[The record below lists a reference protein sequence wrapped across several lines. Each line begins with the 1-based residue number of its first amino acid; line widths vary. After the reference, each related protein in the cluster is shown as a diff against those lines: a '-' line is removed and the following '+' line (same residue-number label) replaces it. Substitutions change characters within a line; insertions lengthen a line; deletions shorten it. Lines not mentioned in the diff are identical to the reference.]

1 MKFLLLYRVS
11 DAVVRTSY
19 YKYFHPKEA
28 LVSNGVLNRSILQLV
43 TAALKSN
50 GSDVSKS
57 DDTLSYVYPFGATL
71 NVTKP
76 SVAVLSSG
84 PMCFPVQRPTC
95 AFVSLPQS
103 GRLVVLASAH
113 VFHDTYIQKEDNF
126 LLQEIIFQFLTSASF
141 PLNPIDAENPD
152 VLEYNTIPDLEHLSD
167 QTISCLQEGESV
179 PIDFTRLFSKTLFSL
194 DNRLFVEVQRAY
206 EEMQMEKEPLRLIK
220 PQFETPLPPLRPAVF
235 QPNFRLPPHPRLEL
249 FDLDDAFSSSQTRLL
264 QIANKCTDADLEYYV
279 KECGLVLGVESVTTK
294 TAKEILFSIVV
305 KVVEYKKIN
314 SDQDIM

>member
-1 MKFLLLYRVS
+1 MLFSLSPLS

-28 LVSNGVLNRSILQLV
+28 LVSNGVLNRSILQMVKL
-43 TAALKSN
+43 LKSS

-57 DDTLSYVYPFGATL
+57 DETLSYVYPFGATL

-76 SVAVLSSG
+76 AVAVLCTGS
-84 PMCFPVQRPTC
+84 MCFPVQRPTC
-95 AFVSLPQS
+95 AFVSLPAS

-126 LLQEIIFQFLTSASF
+126 FLQEIIFQFFTTASF
-141 PLNPIDAENPD
+141 SLNPIDAENPD
-152 VLEYNTIPDLEHLSD
+152 ILEYNTIPDLEHLSD

-179 PIDFTRLFSKTLFSL
+179 PTDFTRLFSKSLFSL
-194 DNRLFVEVQRAY
+194 DNKLFADVQRAY

-220 PQFETPLPPLRPAVF
+220 PHFETPLPVLRPAVF
-235 QPNFRLPPHPRLEL
+235 PPNFRLPAHPRLEL

-264 QIANKCTDADLEYYV
+264 QVANKCTDADLEYYV
-279 KECGLVLGVESVTTK
+279 KECSLVLGIESATTK
-294 TAKEILFSIVV
+294 SAKEILFAIFS
-305 KVVEYKKIN
+305 KVVEYKKVN
-314 SDQDIM
+314 NDQENVQL